1 MIILKSKHEIE
12 AMREAGRLVART
24 LDLVCAMVQPGVT
37 TGELD
42 RAAEDYIR
50 SQGGIPTCKGYCGC
64 PATLCTS
71 VNEEVVHG
79 IPGPR
84 ILKEGD
90 IVGIDCV
97 ATLNGYIGDATR
109 TVPVG
114 RISAGVQRLLDSTK
128 AALFKAIELA
138 RPGEKLGTLS
148 HAVEAHVT
156 PLGYTVVRD
165 YCGHGVGRQMHE
177 DPQVPNH
184 GLPGRGPVIKPGW
197 TIAIEPMINLGV
209 SGTKVLG
216 NGWTVVTLDGMPS
229 AHFEHTVAVTEDGPV
244 ILTLP

>member
-1 MIILKSKHEIE
+1 MIILKNKQELE

-24 LDLVCAMVQPGVT
+24 LDLVCAMVQPGIT
-37 TGELD
+37 TQDLD
-42 RAAEDYIR
+42 RAAEDFIR
-50 SQGGIPTCKGYCGC
+50 KAGGIPTCKGYCGY

-84 ILKEGD
+84 ILREGD

-97 ATLNGYIGDATR
+97 ATLDGLIGDATR
-109 TVPVG
+109 TMPVG
-114 RISAGVQRLLDSTK
+114 KISAGMQRLLDNTK
-128 AALFKAIELA
+128 AALNRAIDLA

-148 HAVEAHVT
+148 NSIEAFVT

-165 YCGHGVGRQMHE
+165 YCGHGVGKQMHE

-184 GLPGRGPVIKPGW
+184 GIPGRGPTLRAGL
-197 TIAIEPMINLGV
+197 TIAIEPMINMGV
-209 SGTKVLG
+209 AETKVLG
-216 NGWTVVTLDGMPS
+216 NGWTVVTVDGMPS
-229 AHFEHTVAVTEDGPV
+229 AHFEHTVAVTDDGPV

>member
-1 MIILKSKHEIE
+1 MIVIKSQREIE

-37 TGELD
+37 TKDLD
-42 RAAEDYIR
+42 QAAEDFITKH
-50 SQGGIPTCKGYCGC
+50 GGIPTCKGYCGY

-84 ILKEGD
+84 ILREGD

-97 ATLNGYIGDATR
+97 ATLEGFIGDATR
-109 TVPVG
+109 TMPVG
-114 RISAGVQRLLDSTK
+114 RISAGVQRLLDTTK
-128 AALFKAIELA
+128 AALFQAIDRA

-148 HAVEAHVT
+148 NSVEAFVT

-165 YCGHGVGRQMHE
+165 YCGHGVGKKMHE

-184 GLPGRGPVIKPGW
+184 GAPGRGPVMKAGW
-197 TIAIEPMINLGV
+197 TIAIEPMINMGV
-209 SGTKVLG
+209 ADTKVLG
-216 NGWTVVTLDGMPS
+216 NGWTVVTTDGMPS
-229 AHFEHTVAVTEDGPV
+229 AHFEHTVAITDDGPV